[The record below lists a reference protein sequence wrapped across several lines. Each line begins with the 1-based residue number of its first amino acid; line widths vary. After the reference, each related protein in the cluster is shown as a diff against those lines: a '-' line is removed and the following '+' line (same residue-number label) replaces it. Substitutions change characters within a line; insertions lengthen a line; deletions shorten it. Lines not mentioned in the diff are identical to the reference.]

1 MYIASRR
8 GGWTAV
14 IFGSIPHIFL
24 NDFMEGVGWRAQ
36 RAKGSDFLENF
47 IGQGLG
53 VPMGE
58 GNAKWGRGSAWGE
71 HIYLFIKLRKKNR

>member
-1 MYIASRR
+1 
-8 GGWTAV
+8 
-14 IFGSIPHIFL
+14 
-24 NDFMEGVGWRAQ
+24 MEGVGWRAQ

-71 HIYLFIKLRKKNR
+71 YIFIY